1 MFLWFILSSVLAYA
15 GWLRWR
21 CFSGVAFGSV
31 ALAAFWHRR
40 AKNKGAIIKDDSSY
54 LSRGK
59 TQKFIKSKNVVGYNA
74 PFALLCAACFVK
86 RAFVYCIGACFWRA
100 FVVCAFVARQTRI

>member
-1 MFLWFILSSVLAYA
+1 MVYFVVCFGLRGLAWVA
-15 GWLRWR
+15 LLG
-21 CFSGVAFGSV
+21 GVAFSGIAFSSV
-31 ALAAFWHRR
+31 ALAAFWQHRH

-74 PFALLCAACFVK
+74 PFALSGALWVCLCRV
-86 RAFVYCIGACFWRA
+86 FVYA
-100 FVVCAFVARQTRI
+100 FARCAL